1 MVNLL
6 TRNRILQRLNLRS
19 PKLLIINKKACTIGT
34 RTTPNEKLRPR
45 FPDRRAM
52 NIADMNFLVVQ
63 EDALQRQKLNVL
75 LGNLG
80 ARNVIDLPDGTAALA
95 LLQDQSQS
103 IDIGFIDLQMDGM
116 DGIELIRHMGKFD
129 STTAII
135 ISGVVDPALI
145 FSVETMS
152 RAYGI
157 NLLGFVQGPATNETL
172 ASLISSYTARCKED
186 ADCATVISP
195 IFNID
200 DILHALDNSQIKP
213 WFQPKVELA
222 SGQVRGV
229 EAFARWHHPRFGIV
243 LPDRF
248 IPVLEQHQQLDRL
261 TSTMIDQSAAACR
274 RWHDAGFLISVS
286 INLGS
291 ALLLDPRIADQI
303 AEQVAAH
310 RLATPFV
317 IFEITESALRSE
329 TPACLE
335 NMLRL
340 RMKGFELSVDD
351 YGTGNASMQQLL
363 RIPFSELKIDR
374 SFVAGAAENNALA
387 LVLSSSL
394 ALASKLDRLS
404 VAVGIETRDEWNLL
418 KKMGCTYGQGYYIAK
433 PMEAT
438 ALPGWMTEWSHF
450 F

>member
-1 MVNLL
+1 
-6 TRNRILQRLNLRS
+6 
-19 PKLLIINKKACTIGT
+19 
-34 RTTPNEKLRPR
+34 
-45 FPDRRAM
+45 M
-52 NIADMNFLVVQ
+52 NIAELNFVVVQ
-63 EDALQRQKLNVL
+63 DDALQRQNLTVL
-75 LGNLG
+75 LSNMG
-80 ARNVIDLPDGTAALA
+80 AGNVIDLRDGPSALA

-103 IDIGFIDLQMDGM
+103 IDIGFIDLQMPGM
-116 DGIELIRHMGKFD
+116 DGMELIRHMGKFD
-129 STTAII
+129 SDTAIVM
-135 ISGVVDPALI
+135 SGVVDPALI
-145 FSVETMS
+145 LSVETLS
-152 RAYGI
+152 KAHGI
-157 NLLGFVQGPATNETL
+157 DLLGFMQKPAVEEAL
-172 ASLISSYTARCKED
+172 ALMIQRYNARRMKAADKAAMITPRFSL
-186 ADCATVISP
+186 
-195 IFNID
+195 D
-200 DILHALDNSQIKP
+200 DVLLALDDNQIRP

-229 EAFARWHHPRFGIV
+229 EAFARWHHPSFGIV
-243 LPDRF
+243 LPAHF
-248 IPVLEQHQQLDRL
+248 IPVLEHHNQLDRL
-261 TSTMIDQSAAACR
+261 TRTMIDQSAAACR
-274 RWHDAGFLISVS
+274 RWHDAGFLVSVS

-291 ALLLDPRIADQI
+291 ALLSDPRIADQI

-310 RLATPFV
+310 HLEAPFV
-317 IFEITESALRSE
+317 IFEITESALRSD
-329 TPACLE
+329 TPVCLE

-374 SFVAGAAENNALA
+374 SFVAGAAENAALG

-433 PMEAT
+433 PMEAV
-438 ALPGWMTEWSHF
+438 ALPEWMAEWAHF

>member
-1 MVNLL
+1 M
-6 TRNRILQRLNLRS
+6 
-19 PKLLIINKKACTIGT
+19 
-34 RTTPNEKLRPR
+34 
-45 FPDRRAM
+45 
-52 NIADMNFLVVQ
+52 
-63 EDALQRQKLNVL
+63 
-75 LGNLG
+75 
-80 ARNVIDLPDGTAALA
+80 
-95 LLQDQSQS
+95 
-103 IDIGFIDLQMDGM
+103 
-116 DGIELIRHMGKFD
+116 IRHMGKFD

-135 ISGVVDPALI
+135 MSGVVDPALI

-157 NLLGFVQGPATNETL
+157 NLLGFVQKPATNETL

-186 ADCATVISP
+186 AACATVISP
-195 IFNID
+195 AFDIA
-200 DILHALDNSQIKP
+200 DILHALDDNQIKP

-229 EAFARWHHPRFGIV
+229 EAFARWHHPSFGIV

-248 IPVLEQHQQLDRL
+248 IPVLEQHQQLDLL

-310 RLATPFV
+310 RLEAPFV

-404 VAVGIETRDEWNLL
+404 VAVGIETREEWNLL

-433 PMEAT
+433 PMEAA
-438 ALPGWMTEWSHF
+438 ALPGWMSEWSHF